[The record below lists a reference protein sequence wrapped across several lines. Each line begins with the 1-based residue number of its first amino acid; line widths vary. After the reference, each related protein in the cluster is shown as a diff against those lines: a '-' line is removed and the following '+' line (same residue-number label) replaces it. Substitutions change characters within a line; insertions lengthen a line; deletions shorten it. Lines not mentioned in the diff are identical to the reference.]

1 MEYIT
6 IEVPETFTM
15 DAQGDA
21 VVGDVVQFER
31 AKFSGSYRNAKFV
44 GMESITGTITRE
56 SYGADRQQHTFT
68 ILQEDG
74 STLRIKGRNLYKE
87 SLMRKPWADESA
99 REKVAAEKHARGN
112 EARRLRDTRISNRL
126 RFA

>member
-1 MEYIT
+1 MKEIT

-68 ILQEDG
+68 ILLDDG

>member
-1 MEYIT
+1 MKEIT

-44 GMESITGTITRE
+44 GMESITGTIIRE

-74 STLRIKGRNLYKE
+74 STLRIKGRNLYKK

>member
-1 MEYIT
+1 MKEIT

-68 ILQEDG
+68 ILLDDG
-74 STLRIKGRNLYKE
+74 STLRIKGRNLYKK

>member
-1 MEYIT
+1 MKEIT

-21 VVGDVVQFER
+21 VVGDVVQFAR
-31 AKFSGSYRNAKFV
+31 AKFSGSYPNAKFV
-44 GMESITGTITRE
+44 GMETVTGTITKE

-68 ILQEDG
+68 ILREDG

-87 SLMRKPWADESA
+87 SLMRKSWADESA

>member
-6 IEVPETFTM
+6 IEVPEKFTM
-15 DAQGDA
+15 DATGDA
-21 VVGDVVQFER
+21 VVGDVVQFAR
-31 AKFSGSYRNAKFV
+31 AKFSGSFRNAKFI
-44 GMESITGTITRE
+44 GMETVTGTITRE

-68 ILQEDG
+68 IRQDDG
-74 STLRIKGRNLYKE
+74 TTLRIKGRNLYKE

-112 EARRLRDTRISNRL
+112 EARRVRDTRLSNQL
-126 RFA
+126 RSA